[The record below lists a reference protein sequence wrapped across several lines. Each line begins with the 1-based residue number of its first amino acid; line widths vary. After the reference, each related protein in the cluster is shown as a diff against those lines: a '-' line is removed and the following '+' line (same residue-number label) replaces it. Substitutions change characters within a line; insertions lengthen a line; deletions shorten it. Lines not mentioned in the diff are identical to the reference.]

1 MSNIPRLIRKTRSVK
16 QIISYMDT
24 VFDKVLHTTLNPNGP
39 GAIRIH
45 LIPPKKQENELNPS
59 VAIINGSDIV
69 PVNYAWAVILAE
81 MIRETNRYDGKEIG
95 EEQIQSILNKTA
107 ENVKKIMPVFTK
119 RQIKNDIQ
127 TIYRTLKEIAYRE
140 EVTTDVQYMSLGE
153 YAQYMTA
160 PHRMDLMVSA
170 MTKTGKWHC
179 NQKCIHCYAEGQNL

>member
-107 ENVKKIMPVFTK
+107 ENVKKIIP
-119 RQIKNDIQ
+119 IK
-127 TIYRTLKEIAYRE
+127 
-140 EVTTDVQYMSLGE
+140 
-153 YAQYMTA
+153 
-160 PHRMDLMVSA
+160 
-170 MTKTGKWHC
+170 
-179 NQKCIHCYAEGQNL
+179 

>member
-127 TIYRTLKEIAYRE
+127 TI
-140 EVTTDVQYMSLGE
+140 
-153 YAQYMTA
+153 
-160 PHRMDLMVSA
+160 
-170 MTKTGKWHC
+170 
-179 NQKCIHCYAEGQNL
+179 